1 MIVAKFSGQEFT
13 IEDLKGDEDLIKF
26 MVPQKGKKK
35 ATTKKSTPT
44 ERATSDYECNLCDAR
59 VWEKGFGGQC
69 SKKKIDG
76 ECMCK
81 GHLAKVA
88 EFGPWWLGVVTQ
100 PRPPTEELHYHGKAT
115 GHKWQITADGGEIV
129 PEKVVKK
136 KPSPKASGEKK
147 NAGRSK
153 GSLKKKANSK
163 DDEIAELMAQLAIA
177 KKGDSGAGTGL
188 KNKKVEEQVEEEQ
201 VEEEEEEEGGEQAES
216 SDDENDFEAIV
227 FEGVEYMMNPSDCFV
242 MDPEDFAWIGVW
254 NAEEEN
260 IDFEGDGEEVHNSK
274 KIK

>member
-1 MIVAKFSGQEFT
+1 
-13 IEDLKGDEDLIKF
+13 

-35 ATTKKSTPT
+35 ATAKKSTPT
-44 ERATSDYECNLCDAR
+44 ERATSDYDCNKCDAR
-59 VWEKGFGGQC
+59 VWGKGFGGQC
-69 SKKKIDG
+69 NSKKFDG

-81 GHLAKVA
+81 MHLGKVA
-88 EFGPWWLGVVTQ
+88 EFGSLWLGVVTE
-100 PRPPTEELHYHGKAT
+100 PRPEEPIHPNPRLGL
-115 GHKWQITADGGEIV
+115 HKWKITADGEEIV

-188 KNKKVEEQVEEEQ
+188 KNEKVEEQAEEEQ
-201 VEEEEEEEGGEQAES
+201 AEEEQVVEEEEEGEQAES

-227 FEGVEYMMNPSDCFV
+227 YEGVDYMMNPSDGCV
-242 MDPEDFAWIGVW
+242 MDPEDFAMIGVW
-254 NAEEEN
+254 NAEGEN

-274 KIK
+274 KIKK